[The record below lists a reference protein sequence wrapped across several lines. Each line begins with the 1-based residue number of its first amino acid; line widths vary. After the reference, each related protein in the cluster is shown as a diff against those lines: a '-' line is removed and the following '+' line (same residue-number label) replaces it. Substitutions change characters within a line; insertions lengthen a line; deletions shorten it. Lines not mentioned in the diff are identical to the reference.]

1 MIIANGFIQV
11 KRKNVSEPAIAPATG
26 FANKPK
32 ATEWGGPIECQY
44 SATRYSSVC
53 EAEGEPRTEISCGI
67 LTEVHP
73 FVAGQIKLFDLSM
86 NIIREFPVV
95 SAIPLQAVS
104 QIKVIV

>member
-11 KRKNVSEPAIAPATG
+11 KRKNVSEPAIDPATG

-32 ATEWGGPIECQY
+32 ATEWGDPIECQY
-44 SATRYSSVC
+44 SATRYNAVG
-53 EAEGEPRTEISCGI
+53 EVEGEPRTEQSYEI
-67 LTEVHP
+67 LIEDQP

-86 NIIREFPVV
+86 NIIGEFPVV